1 MPLHAEGARLVGH
14 DRHDVLADLLVAHE
28 RREDPDERHRRR
40 DLALAGAVELGLERR
55 QLRHGQRLRRAPAA
69 HGQAAAQR
77 LAALAQV
84 GHLRRVLGRAVEGLL
99 GDLLV
104 GELQPEAVPEG
115 VERLVGHLLLL
126 VGDVLAL
133 AGRAHPVAL
142 DRLGQ
147 DHGRA
152 ALGAHRLGVGRV
164 DLRRVVAA
172 AVEAPDVGVRPVLD
186 ALGQL
191 GVGAE
196 EVVAH
201 VLAVA
206 RLEGLVLAV
215 DALVHAALEEP
226 VVVGLEQR
234 VPLVAPDHLEHVP
247 ARAAEDGL
255 ELVDDLAVA
264 AHGPVEALQVAV
276 DDEHE
281 VVEVLVAGER
291 DRAQRLGLV
300 GLAVAEERP
309 HLAPARVGQPAARQV
324 LHEPRLVD
332 RHDRPEAHRDGRELP
347 EVRHQPRVRVRAQP
361 ALGDLLAEAE
371 QVLLAEPALE
381 EGAGVDAR
389 RRVALDVD
397 EVAAVLLA
405 RRVPEVVEAD
415 LVERRGRLVGG
426 DVAAELGGLRVGA
439 QHGGHRVPADD
450 RADAGARSRDRPGT
464 GPRARAGS
472 C

>member
-1 MPLHAEGARLVGH
+1 MEISRSRGAL
-14 DRHDVLADLLVAHE
+14 
-28 RREDPDERHRRR
+28 
-40 DLALAGAVELGLERR
+40 ELRLERG
-55 QLRHGQRLRRAPAA
+55 QLRHGQRFGRPPAA
-69 HGQAAAQR
+69 DRQPAAER

-84 GHLRRVLGRAVEGLL
+84 GGLGRVLRRLVEGLL

-133 AGRAHPVAL
+133 AGRAHAVAL
-142 DRLGQ
+142 DGLGE

-152 ALGAHRLGVGRV
+152 ALGAHRLGVGGV

-172 AVEAPDVGVRPVLD
+172 AVEAPDLVVGPVLD

-191 GVGAE
+191 RVGAE
-196 EVVAH
+196 EVLAH
-201 VLAVA
+201 VGAVA
-206 RLEGLVLAV
+206 RLERLVLAV
-215 DALVHAALEEP
+215 DALVHAALEQP
-226 VVVGLEQR
+226 VVVGLQQR
-234 VPLVAPDHLEHVP
+234 IPLVAPDHLEHVP
-247 ARAAEDGL
+247 AGAAEDRL

-264 AHGPVEALQVAV
+264 AHGTVEPLQVAV

-291 DRAQRLGLV
+291 DRAQGLRLV

-309 HLAPARVGQPAARQV
+309 HLAARGVAQPAAREV
-324 LHEPRLVD
+324 LHEARLVD

-381 EGAGVDAR
+381 ERAGVDAR
-389 RRVALDVD
+389 RGVALHVD

-426 DVAAELGGLRVGA
+426 DVPAELGGLRVGA
-439 QHGGHRVPADD
+439 QHGRHRVPADD
-450 RADAGARSRDRPGT
+450 RADPVLELEVAGVRILAL
-464 GPRARAGS
+464 RAGS